1 MNVRDAVEAR
11 VSLCR
16 CVSETDETAFVKV
29 LTDLLILLTCPVL
42 VNRNIWAKRKLNPR
56 GFVYKNLELYVD
68 MFV

>member
-29 LTDLLILLTCPVL
+29 LIDLLILLTCPVL